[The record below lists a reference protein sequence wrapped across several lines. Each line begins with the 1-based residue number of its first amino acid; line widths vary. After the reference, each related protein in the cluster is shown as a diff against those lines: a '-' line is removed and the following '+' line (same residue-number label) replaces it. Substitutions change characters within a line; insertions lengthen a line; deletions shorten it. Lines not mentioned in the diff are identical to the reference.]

1 MKKKELIQFLFE
13 NLEDKEYYKNVKLK
27 VNNGTWSLAELF
39 IRQELNNGCD
49 GFGLKNVTKVYVILK
64 AHQKQLKRWK
74 MIGRNGTNN
83 SGHFLWNNYN
93 I

>member
-1 MKKKELIQFLFE
+1 MKKKELIHFLLA
-13 NLEDKEYYKNVKLK
+13 NTKYKDDYLNYPLTINDTKW
-27 VNNGTWSLAELF
+27 TLAELF
-39 IRQELNNGCD
+39 IRQELDNGCD
-49 GFGLKNVTKVYVILK
+49 GFGLKNVAKVYVILK

-74 MIGRNGTNN
+74 MISEKGTNN